1 MAKFD
6 AVFVGLTIL
15 DIAGRPVSKIPDG
28 GGVVFI
34 EEIRLNPAG
43 TAAGAVMNA
52 AKLGA
57 RTATVACLGADEK
70 GDLILDF
77 YRRLGI
83 DCSLVQR
90 TGKAPTSATILTIRP
105 NGERPAL
112 HCRGASDHLFIAESE
127 FDAVC
132 DASVLHLGGTELIA
146 AMDGGQSAKLL
157 RHAKAK
163 GLTTTFDLIAP
174 SETTISLLTDLLP
187 SVDYF
192 MPSLEEAAFLSG
204 RDDPADAAAFF
215 MDRGAG
221 ACIFKMGAK
230 GSYTRTRDGP
240 FAPPLSRFRC
250 RTRPDA
256 ATPIAAA
263 SSSASSRASTSK
275 PPAASAPPQRRWSRR
290 ALAPTRGS
298 STGRRSRPSWRR
310 RRGCPERCE
319 AATRRHRR
327 CPRRSTLARRGTRA
341 MRQANAFASGSKK
354 RSAG

>member
-1 MAKFD
+1 MRGQGGARVAKFD

-90 TGKAPTSATILTIRP
+90 TGKVPTSATILTIRA

-132 DASVLHLGGTELIA
+132 DARVLHLGGTGLIA

-174 SETTISLLTDLLP
+174 SETTISLLTGLLP

-192 MPSLEEAAFLSG
+192 MPSLEEAALLSG

-230 GSYTRTRDGP
+230 GSYARTRDG
-240 FAPPLSRFRC
+240 SFRTPAFKVPVSDTTGCGDAYCGGFVVGLVEGLDLEAAC
-250 RTRPDA
+250 RLG
-256 ATPIAAA
+256 AAA
-263 SSSASSRASTSK
+263 
-275 PPAASAPPQRRWSRR
+275 AALVATG
-290 ALAPTRGS
+290 LGS
-298 STGRRSRPSWRR
+298 DAGVIDRTQVEAFMAKA
-310 RRGCPERCE
+310 ERL
-319 AATRRHRR
+319 
-327 CPRRSTLARRGTRA
+327 P
-341 MRQANAFASGSKK
+341 
-354 RSAG
+354 

>member
-1 MAKFD
+1 
-6 AVFVGLTIL
+6 
-15 DIAGRPVSKIPDG
+15 
-28 GGVVFI
+28 
-34 EEIRLNPAG
+34 
-43 TAAGAVMNA
+43 MNA

-70 GDLILDF
+70 GDLVLDF

-90 TGKAPTSATILTIRP
+90 TGKAPTSATLLTIRP

-112 HCRGASDHLFIAESE
+112 HCRGASDHLFVAESE

-132 DASVLHLGGTELIA
+132 DASVLHLGGTGLIA

-163 GLTTTFDLIAP
+163 GLITTFDLIAP
-174 SETTISLLTDLLP
+174 SQTTISLLTDLLP

-192 MPSLEEAAFLSG
+192 MPSLEEAAFLSV

-230 GSYTRTRDGP
+230 GSYTRTRDGAFRTP
-240 FAPPLSRFRC
+240 AFKVPVSDTTGCGDAYCGGFVVGLVEGLDLEAACRLGAAAAALVATGLDLHGIFDRSRRSLYFTAISFTSSVNSSERVVG
-250 RTRPDA
+250 TRPRESKLSFV
-256 ATPIAAA
+256 TLN
-263 SSSASSRASTSK
+263 SLTSAS
-275 PPAASAPPQRRWSRR
+275 
-290 ALAPTRGS
+290 LRGF
-298 STGRRSRPSWRR
+298 
-310 RRGCPERCE
+310 
-319 AATRRHRR
+319 RHRAPLEPVISEI
-327 CPRRSTLARRGTRA
+327 CFARSITRWV
-341 MRQANAFASGSKK
+341 SVI
-354 RSAG
+354 

>member
-52 AKLGA
+52 AKLGS
-57 RTATVACLGADEK
+57 RTATVACRGADEK
-70 GDLILDF
+70 GDRSSTSIGGSGSIVRSF
-77 YRRLGI
+77 SAPARRRPRRP
-83 DCSLVQR
+83 SSPSAR
-90 TGKAPTSATILTIRP
+90 TASAPRYTAAALRTISSSPRASSTPSAT
-105 NGERPAL
+105 PASCTL
-112 HCRGASDHLFIAESE
+112 AGRYLSRRWTD
-127 FDAVC
+127 
-132 DASVLHLGGTELIA
+132 
-146 AMDGGQSAKLL
+146 GQSAKLL

-174 SETTISLLTDLLP
+174 SDTTISLLTDLLP

-204 RDDPADAAAFF
+204 RDDPAEAAAFF

-230 GSYTRTRDGP
+230 GSYTRTRDR
-240 FAPPLSRFRC
+240 AFRTPAFRVPVSDTTGCGDAYCGGFVVGLVEGLDLEAAC
-250 RTRPDA
+250 RLG
-256 ATPIAAA
+256 AAA
-263 SSSASSRASTSK
+263 
-275 PPAASAPPQRRWSRR
+275 AALVATGLGSDAGVIDRDAGRSLHGEGGEA
-290 ALAPTRGS
+290 ALNIAPT
-298 STGRRSRPSWRR
+298 
-310 RRGCPERCE
+310 
-319 AATRRHRR
+319 
-327 CPRRSTLARRGTRA
+327 LGTRG
-341 MRQANAFASGSKK
+341 QGSHF
-354 RSAG
+354 

>member
-34 EEIRLNPAG
+34 EEIRLNPAR

-77 YRRLGI
+77 YRRLEV

-90 TGKAPTSATILTIRP
+90 TGNAPTSATILTIRP

-132 DASVLHLGGTELIA
+132 DASVLHLGGTEFIA
-146 AMDGGQSAKLL
+146 AMDGGRARNS
-157 RHAKAK
+157 
-163 GLTTTFDLIAP
+163 
-174 SETTISLLTDLLP
+174 
-187 SVDYF
+187 
-192 MPSLEEAAFLSG
+192 
-204 RDDPADAAAFF
+204 
-215 MDRGAG
+215 
-221 ACIFKMGAK
+221 C
-230 GSYTRTRDGP
+230 
-240 FAPPLSRFRC
+240 
-250 RTRPDA
+250 
-256 ATPIAAA
+256 ATP
-263 SSSASSRASTSK
+263 
-275 PPAASAPPQRRWSRR
+275 
-290 ALAPTRGS
+290 
-298 STGRRSRPSWRR
+298 R
-310 RRGCPERCE
+310 RRG
-319 AATRRHRR
+319 
-327 CPRRSTLARRGTRA
+327 
-341 MRQANAFASGSKK
+341 
-354 RSAG
+354 

>member
-1 MAKFD
+1 VAKFE

-34 EEIRLNPAG
+34 EQIRLNPAG

-90 TGKAPTSATILTIRP
+90 TAKAPTSATILTIRP

-112 HCRGASDHLFIAESE
+112 HCRGASDHLFVAESE

-132 DASVLHLGGTELIA
+132 DASVLHLGGTGLIA

-157 RHAKAK
+157 RHSKAK

-174 SETTISLLTDLLP
+174 SETTISLLTELLP

-204 RDDPADAAAFF
+204 RDDPADAAAYF

-230 GSYTRTRDGP
+230 GSYTRTRDG
-240 FAPPLSRFRC
+240 AFRTPAFRVPVSDTTGCGDAFCGGFVVGLVERLDLEAAC
-250 RTRPDA
+250 RLGT
-256 ATPIAAA
+256 AAA
-263 SSSASSRASTSK
+263 ALVATGLGSDAGVIDRAQVETFMAK
-275 PPAASAPPQRRWSRR
+275 AER
-290 ALAPTRGS
+290 LA
-298 STGRRSRPSWRR
+298 
-310 RRGCPERCE
+310 
-319 AATRRHRR
+319 
-327 CPRRSTLARRGTRA
+327 
-341 MRQANAFASGSKK
+341 
-354 RSAG
+354 